1 MVGIRRREFI
11 VLVGS
16 TATWPTAVRAQQAM
30 PVVGYLNNGSPEEN
44 AHLIRS
50 FREGLSQGGFV
61 DSRNV
66 TIESRWANNR
76 NDRLSELANDLVRR
90 QVVVIVAVGDADVAF
105 AAKAAT
111 ATIPIVFASGFDP
124 VRSGLVASLNR
135 PGGNV
140 TGITG
145 TALEIIGKQLG
156 LLHKL
161 VPEGRR
167 LGILVNSA
175 NQQAESIST
184 DARAAALAIGRQV
197 ETFAVS
203 SNRDIEAAFVSLIQ
217 KQIAALQVTAD
228 QLFIVRRT
236 YLAVLAARH
245 AVPVIF
251 PFREDAEAGGLMSYG
266 PNILDT
272 NRQVGIYTSRIL
284 KGEKPAD
291 LPVMQASKLE
301 FVINLL
307 AARAI
312 GLNIPVELLALADH
326 VIE

>member
-1 MVGIRRREFI
+1 
-11 VLVGS
+11 
-16 TATWPTAVRAQQAM
+16 M
-30 PVVGYLNNGSPEEN
+30 PVVGYLNNGSLEEN
-44 AHLIRS
+44 AHLIRA

-90 QVVVIVAVGDADVAF
+90 QVAVIVAVGDADVAV

-140 TGITG
+140 TGVTG

-161 VPEGRR
+161 VPEGRP
-167 LGILVNSA
+167 LGILINPA

-184 DARAAALAIGRQV
+184 DARAAALAIGLQV
-197 ETFAVS
+197 EIFAVS

-312 GLNIPVELLALADH
+312 GLNIPAELLALADH